1 MNVQTRRQFAEVVR
15 QEPVDLGLACLLIAA
30 EAEPDLDPAR
40 ELARLDALAAETCRL
55 ADITVGDASTTGS
68 TGGTTEGSATG
79 RTLAGLDVR
88 TAAEIL
94 RKALGVRGSFHGDP
108 ADYNSLNASLLTSV
122 LRRRHGLPILL
133 SVVWME
139 VARRLGIPAYPIG
152 LPGHVIVGIGSPG
165 HYVLVDPFSGG
176 KLITV
181 HEAAERVRSAGV
193 PFTRTY
199 LEPMSPADLLMRVLG
214 NIRVWAARTDTTA
227 TRLWAVELS
236 LLLPH
241 HPVHLRRERG
251 ELRTRLG
258 DFLGGAED
266 LTTFADA
273 VGLLEPAAAAAARE
287 AAHAARARLN

>member
-1 MNVQTRRQFAEVVR
+1 MNVQTRRQFAEIVR

-40 ELARLDALAAETCRL
+40 ELTRLDVLAAETGRL
-55 ADITVGDASTTGS
+55 ADVTVSDASG
-68 TGGTTEGSATG
+68 TGGAAEGPPAG

-94 RKALGVRGSFHGDP
+94 REGLGVRGSFRGDP

-122 LRRRHGLPILL
+122 LRSRHGLPILL
-133 SVVWME
+133 SVVWVE

-165 HYVLVDPFSGG
+165 RYVLVDPFSGG
-176 KLITV
+176 RLITV
-181 HEAAERVRSAGV
+181 HEAAEQVRSTGV
-193 PFTRTY
+193 PFTRAY

-214 NIRVWAARTDTTA
+214 NIRVWAARTDA
-227 TRLWAVELS
+227 IVTRLWAVELS
-236 LLLPH
+236 LLLPR
-241 HPVHLRRERG
+241 HPAHLRRERG
-251 ELRTRLG
+251 ELRARLG

-266 LTTFADA
+266 LTAFADA
-273 VGLLEPAAAAAARE
+273 VGPLEPAAAAAARE